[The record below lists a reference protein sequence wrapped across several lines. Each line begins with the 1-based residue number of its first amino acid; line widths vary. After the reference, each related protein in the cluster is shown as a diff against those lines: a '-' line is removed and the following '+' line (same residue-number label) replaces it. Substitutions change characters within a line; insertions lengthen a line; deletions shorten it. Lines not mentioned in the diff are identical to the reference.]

1 MSIVCL
7 VLVAS
12 VQANPVPE
20 ADAKVIVLVWLPTRE
35 ISVGLELFFC
45 YNEYIIQKFER

>member
-1 MSIVCL
+1 MFMSIVCL

-20 ADAKVIVLVWLPTRE
+20 ADAKVIVLVE
-35 ISVGLELFFC
+35 
-45 YNEYIIQKFER
+45 EYPLD